1 MLSASQPRIS
11 LPAGDDTVTLHY
23 DSGSSC
29 PQFFDIVYS
38 VESRGQLFQVGNVT
52 HPPGERG
59 SVTVQL
65 LGGGSDSPYVFTV
78 STHPAGAPP
87 QGQPCPGWT
96 IEVDPQSATAP
107 PAATP
112 SQSG

>member
-1 MLSASQPRIS
+1 MLSASHPRVS
-11 LPAGDDTVTLHY
+11 LPGGDNTVTLHY
-23 DSGSSC
+23 DAGASC

-38 VESRGQLFQVGNVT
+38 VESGGQLFQVGNVV

-65 LGGGSDSPYVFTV
+65 LGSGAGVPYVFTV

-96 IEVDPQSATAP
+96 IEIDPQSPTAP
-107 PAATP
+107 PAASP